1 MPMREGFDRESQE
14 ALDVATPT
22 RRFEQAP
29 PPNPMPAREPMREP
43 YQQPAPVAVRPRV
56 PWTERLRRW
65 VLGLALLGLVAA
77 GLVLAPYVV
86 SAGIAAA
93 TVVLRSLSLSASAA
107 EQRRLARGSKWYD
120 GVLGVFAAPWHFLVS
135 LPGTVMLLAWTLL
148 IVACVG
154 LLLVVFKIDDL
165 LTLATCGVVLGVVH
179 WTGPGSSR
187 LRSPVRRAGLPLA
200 RAVLPFAISTLL
212 MLGAAAAL
220 VLLASTGGVEWAP
233 FSGSP
238 WGTDTWLGRNL

>member
-1 MPMREGFDRESQE
+1 MPMHEGFDRESQE

-29 PPNPMPAREPMREP
+29 APTPMPAGEPMREP
-43 YQQPAPVAVRPRV
+43 YQQPAPVDVRPRV
-56 PWTERLRRW
+56 SWTERLRRW
-65 VLGLALLGLVAA
+65 VLGLALLGLVTA

-86 SAGIAAA
+86 SSGIAAA
-93 TVVLRSLSLSASAA
+93 TVALRSLSLSASAA

-120 GVLGVFAAPWHFLVS
+120 GVLSVLAAPWHFLVS
-135 LPGTVMLLAWTLL
+135 LPGTVMLVAWTLL
-148 IVACVG
+148 IVACVA
-154 LLLVVFKIDDL
+154 LVLVVFEIDHL
-165 LTLATCGVVLGVVH
+165 LTLAICGVVLGVVH

-200 RAVLPFAISTLL
+200 RTLPAFAISTAL

-220 VLLASTGGVEWAP
+220 VWLASTRGVEWAP
-233 FSGSP
+233 FSDAP
-238 WGTDTWLGRNL
+238 WGTDTWLGRHL